1 MIDKELIKNK
11 INFIQKEL
19 DRLGGFKD
27 LSFEEI
33 ISDYFK
39 HTVVERI
46 LERIINDAIDINQH
60 IIAELKESGVPNDY
74 KETFEELVNLK
85 VFDKDFA
92 MDVSQSVGLRNILVH
107 NYRKLDEKLFYK
119 SIKSCLSD
127 YTKYCDYILKF
138 IKKNGN

>member
-60 IIAELKESGVPNDY
+60 IIAELQESGVPNDY